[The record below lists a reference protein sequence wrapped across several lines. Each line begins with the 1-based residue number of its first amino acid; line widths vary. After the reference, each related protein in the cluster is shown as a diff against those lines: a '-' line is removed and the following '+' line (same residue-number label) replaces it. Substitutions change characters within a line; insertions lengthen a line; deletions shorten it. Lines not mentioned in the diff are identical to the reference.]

1 MPRTK
6 SGSLQSLR
14 RANQER
20 LLTLLLRKGPTHRA
34 ELARRADLSRTTVST
49 IVTELMAR
57 GLVVESEGDPDA
69 DGRAK
74 ETLAVNPGA
83 ATALGLDFTFDH
95 VWVHLSDLGHQEVAG
110 AGRAVDTDLGWAERI
125 DVAADLLD
133 GLIAEN
139 GLDRSKIVGAG
150 IGLPGPIEK
159 STGIVSTSLPDQP
172 WSHVH
177 AADEFARRLELPV
190 AIENNT
196 RLEAVAEAYS
206 GAGRGVRNL
215 MYVGLSN
222 GIAAGLILDGRV
234 FRGAVGAAG
243 ELGHTSINVD
253 GPPCAC
259 GNRGCLVLHA
269 GIPAVLTALRPH
281 LGPKATI
288 EDVLAATAAGDRACE
303 GVLADVGSMTGRLLA
318 SLCNLL
324 NPERIVVG
332 GELARAGEALLDPLR
347 TAIRRYA
354 LTLVREVD
362 VVPAALDLGARAGAV
377 GGAALILRER
387 PGLAAALVQ
396 MTEPAAPNPA
406 PTGDAAA
413 APPKT
418 SGPRKRPNA
427 TALPPKTS
435 DRVAE

>member
-1 MPRTK
+1 MPRTS

-20 LLTLLLRKGPTHRA
+20 LLTLLLRKGPVHRA

-49 IVTELMAR
+49 IVADLMAR
-57 GLVVESEGDPDA
+57 GLVVESAAAGPGA

-74 ETLAVNPGA
+74 EALVVNPA
-83 ATALGLDFTFDH
+83 AAVALGMDFTFDH
-95 VWVHLSDLGHQEVAG
+95 VWVHLSDLGHHEIASAG
-110 AGRAVDTDLGWAERI
+110 QAVDTDLGWAERI

-133 GLIAEN
+133 RLIGRH
-139 GLDRSKIVGAG
+139 GLDRARIVGAG
-150 IGLPGPIEK
+150 IGLPGPIER

-177 AADEFARRLELPV
+177 AADEFAQRLGLPV

-196 RLEAVAEAYS
+196 RLEAVAESYS
-206 GAGRGVRNL
+206 GAGKGVRDL
-215 MYVGLSN
+215 LYVGLSS
-222 GIAAGLILDGRV
+222 GIAAGLILDGRL

-243 ELGHTSINVD
+243 ELGHTSVDVD
-253 GPPCAC
+253 GPACAC

-269 GIPAVLTALRPH
+269 GIPAVLAALRPH
-281 LGPKATI
+281 LGAKASV
-288 EDVLAATAAGDRACE
+288 EDVLSAAAAGDRACE
-303 GVLADVGSMTGRLLA
+303 GVLADVGQMTGRVLA

-332 GELARAGEALLDPLR
+332 GELARAGEVLLDPLR

-387 PGLAAALVQ
+387 PGLAAALVDL
-396 MTEPAAPNPA
+396 TDGVGA
-406 PTGDAAA
+406 
-413 APPKT
+413 
-418 SGPRKRPNA
+418 
-427 TALPPKTS
+427 
-435 DRVAE
+435 

>member
-1 MPRTK
+1 MSGLYDQRMPRTK

-57 GLVVESEGDPDA
+57 GLVVESDGDPGPGA

-74 ETLAVNPGA
+74 ETLAINPGA
-83 ATALGLDFTFDH
+83 AVALGLDFTFDH
-95 VWVHLSDLGHQEVAG
+95 VWVHLSDLAHNEIAG
-110 AGRAVDTDLGWAERI
+110 AGRAVDPDLGWSERI

-133 GLIAEN
+133 GLISAH
-139 GLDRSKIVGAG
+139 GLDRDRFVGAG
-150 IGLPGPIEK
+150 VGLPGPIEK
-159 STGIVSTSLPDQP
+159 ATGIVSTSLPDQP

-177 AADEFARRLELPV
+177 AADEFRQRLRLPV

-206 GAGRGVRNL
+206 GAGRGVRDL
-215 MYVGLSN
+215 MYVGLSS

-243 ELGHTSINVD
+243 ELGHHSVNVD
-253 GPPCAC
+253 GPACPC

-269 GIPAVLTALRPH
+269 GIPAVLKALRPH
-281 LGPKATI
+281 LGPKATVD
-288 EDVLAATAAGDRACE
+288 DVLAAAAAGDRACE
-303 GVLADVGSMTGRLLA
+303 GVLADVGQMTGRVLA

-332 GELARAGEALLDPLR
+332 GELARAGEVLLDPLR
-347 TAIRRYA
+347 TSLRRYA
-354 LTLVREVD
+354 LTLVRDVD

-387 PGLAAALVQ
+387 PGLASALVE
-396 MTEPAAPNPA
+396 MTDPA
-406 PTGDAAA
+406 PDSVAA
-413 APPKT
+413 APD
-418 SGPRKRPNA
+418 S
-427 TALPPKTS
+427 
-435 DRVAE
+435 VAG

>member
-1 MPRTK
+1 MRDGYDRRMPRTS

-20 LLTLLLRKGPTHRA
+20 LLTLLLRKGPVHRA

-49 IVTELMAR
+49 IVADLMAR
-57 GLVVESEGDPDA
+57 GLVAESAAAGPGT

-74 ETLAVNPGA
+74 EALVVNPA
-83 ATALGLDFTFDH
+83 AAVALGMDFTFDH
-95 VWVHLSDLGHQEVAG
+95 VWVHLSDLGHREIAG
-110 AGRAVDTDLGWAERI
+110 AGQAVDTDLGWAERI

-133 GLIAEN
+133 GLIAQH
-139 GLDRSKIVGAG
+139 GLDRARFVGAG
-150 IGLPGPIEK
+150 IGLPGPIER

-177 AADEFARRLELPV
+177 AADEFAQRLGLPV

-196 RLEAVAEAYS
+196 RLEAVAESYS
-206 GAGRGVRNL
+206 GAGKGVRDL
-215 MYVGLSN
+215 MYVGLSS
-222 GIAAGLILDGRV
+222 GIAAGLILDGRLY
-234 FRGAVGAAG
+234 RGAVGAAG
-243 ELGHTSINVD
+243 ELGHTSVNVD
-253 GPPCAC
+253 GPACAC

-269 GIPAVLTALRPH
+269 GIPAVLAALRPH
-281 LGPKATI
+281 LGAKASV
-288 EDVLAATAAGDRACE
+288 EDVLAAAAAGDRACE
-303 GVLADVGSMTGRLLA
+303 GVLADVGQMTGRVLA

-332 GELARAGEALLDPLR
+332 GELARAGEVLLDPLR

-354 LTLVREVD
+354 LTLVRDVD

-387 PGLAAALVQ
+387 PGLAAALVE
-396 MTEPAAPNPA
+396 MTDGAGA
-406 PTGDAAA
+406 
-413 APPKT
+413 
-418 SGPRKRPNA
+418 
-427 TALPPKTS
+427 
-435 DRVAE
+435 